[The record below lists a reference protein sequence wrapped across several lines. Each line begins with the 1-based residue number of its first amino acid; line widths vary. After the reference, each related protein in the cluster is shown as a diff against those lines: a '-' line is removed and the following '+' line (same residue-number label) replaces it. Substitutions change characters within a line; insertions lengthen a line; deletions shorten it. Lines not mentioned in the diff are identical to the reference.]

1 MDKEKLEEMLQEL
14 LNPELEQSR
23 KTEILQ
29 ELRVG
34 FSTVSAELEELT
46 KANEKLQKDNNDLV
60 ISNSKLFR
68 QLGTLGDESKEEEVE
83 KKEFSETV
91 TLEELENNAIN

>member
-1 MDKEKLEEMLQEL
+1 MDKEKLEEFLQEL